1 MPRSCKIRNI
11 MYFSI
16 DIRNN
21 TYYNNNVNRKEMK
34 TVKTSELIKLLK
46 KAGCTY
52 VRDGGNHG
60 IWYSPITG
68 KTFPVWY
75 HNKEIP
81 TGTLNKIKK
90 EAGI

>member
-1 MPRSCKIRNI
+1 
-11 MYFSI
+11 
-16 DIRNN
+16 
-21 TYYNNNVNRKEMK
+21 MK
-34 TVKTSELIKLLK
+34 TSALIKELK
-46 KAGCTY
+46 KAGCY
-52 VRDGGNHG
+52 FIRDGGNHG

-68 KTFPVWY
+68 KKFPVWH